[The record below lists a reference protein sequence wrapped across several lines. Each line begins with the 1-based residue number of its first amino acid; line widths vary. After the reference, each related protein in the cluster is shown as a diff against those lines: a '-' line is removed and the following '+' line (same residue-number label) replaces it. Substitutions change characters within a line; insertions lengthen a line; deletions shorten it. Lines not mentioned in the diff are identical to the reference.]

1 MNIGLLLTRNAQFR
15 PNHPAVVFEQH
26 RLTFQDFNRRVNRL
40 ANALLKLGVRKGE
53 KVVALLPNCLEL
65 LEIYW
70 AVAKIGV
77 VVVPLSPLLQE
88 ARALLN
94 LMLDCEATTVITTS
108 AFAGVLD
115 SIRPQLPAVP
125 EERYI
130 LTEARAGYQGYDTL
144 TSSTSE
150 CEPQGVEIASDDTY
164 NIIYSS
170 GTTGAPKGIVH
181 THLIRA
187 MYATLFASA
196 FRMRPESVVTHAGSI
211 IFNGA
216 FVTLMP
222 AMYLGAT
229 YVLQSHFEPST
240 FMETVERERV
250 THVMMVPSQITALL
264 HEPRSSFETLRSLE
278 MIGSVGAPL
287 HREHKQELNRRLP
300 GRFYELYGLTEGF
313 VTILDKND
321 YAAKPNSVGTPPP
334 FFEMRII
341 RADGE
346 NAAVGEVGEIVGRGP
361 ILMPGYYRQPELT
374 AEAIIDGWLHTGDLG
389 YVDANGFLFLVDR
402 KKDMMVSG
410 GTNVFPRDIE
420 EVVVQHPAVREAAV
434 FGVPSDKWG
443 ETPLAAV
450 ILRQAGSTTAEEL
463 RDWVNARVAAKNQR
477 VHAVVIMESFPR
489 NSAGKTLKRV
499 LREPYWAAQAG
510 RI

>member
-1 MNIGLLLTRNAQFR
+1 
-15 PNHPAVVFEQH
+15 
-26 RLTFQDFNRRVNRL
+26 
-40 ANALLKLGVRKGE
+40 
-53 KVVALLPNCLEL
+53 
-65 LEIYW
+65 
-70 AVAKIGV
+70 
-77 VVVPLSPLLQE
+77 
-88 ARALLN
+88 
-94 LMLDCEATTVITTS
+94 
-108 AFAGVLD
+108 
-115 SIRPQLPAVP
+115 
-125 EERYI
+125 
-130 LTEARAGYQGYDTL
+130 
-144 TSSTSE
+144 
-150 CEPQGVEIASDDTY
+150 
-164 NIIYSS
+164 
-170 GTTGAPKGIVH
+170 
-181 THLIRA
+181 
-187 MYATLFASA
+187 
-196 FRMRPESVVTHAGSI
+196 
-211 IFNGA
+211 
-216 FVTLMP
+216 
-222 AMYLGAT
+222 
-229 YVLQSHFEPST
+229 
-240 FMETVERERV
+240 
-250 THVMMVPSQITALL
+250 
-264 HEPRSSFETLRSLE
+264 
-278 MIGSVGAPL
+278 
-287 HREHKQELNRRLP
+287 
-300 GRFYELYGLTEGF
+300 
-313 VTILDKND
+313 
-321 YAAKPNSVGTPPP
+321 
-334 FFEMRII
+334 MRII